1 MLHVVSTMYIKFTAA
16 LKGTEP
22 IQMTPVLHQFVY
34 YESVPP
40 PGRTTPLKPTNLLF
54 DGCN

>member
-1 MLHVVSTMYIKFTAA
+1 MLHVVSTMYIKFTAV

-22 IQMTPVLHQFVY
+22 IQMTTILHQFVY

-40 PGRTTPLKPTNLLF
+40 LGRTTPLKPTNLLF
-54 DGCN
+54 HGCN